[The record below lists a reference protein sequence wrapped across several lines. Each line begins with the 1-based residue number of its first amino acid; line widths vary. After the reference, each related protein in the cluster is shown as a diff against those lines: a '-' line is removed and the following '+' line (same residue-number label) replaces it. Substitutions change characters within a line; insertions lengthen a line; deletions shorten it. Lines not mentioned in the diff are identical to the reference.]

1 MDTFGSFPYLCLGA
15 YLTFGASD
23 WDLFRRGWGGGGGDK
38 KNCGKSLGLQ
48 RTEVLPNF
56 QAGLKLI
63 SILSLF
69 KISYSCEM
77 SFS

>member
-1 MDTFGSFPYLCLGA
+1 MPQVGTFLEEGEE
-15 YLTFGASD
+15 
-23 WDLFRRGWGGGGGDK
+23 GGGGGRIK
-38 KNCGKSLGLQ
+38 KKCGKSLGLQ